1 MLIYKYL
8 NLIYFRKKE
17 SRFATICKKC
27 KNIIAHILTTPC
39 GLIRQQIKRD
49 ASYPFVVQ
57 FFSMLSQ
64 KFSHIL
70 VNKKYY
76 KSPFQYVSIVT
87 FQATK
92 IGRVLFTVLSE
103 KLSLLQSLTMKLLSR
118 LLWRSSDEPVTKAFL
133 FLGTGFT

>member
-1 MLIYKYL
+1 HFNHALWF
-8 NLIYFRKKE
+8 N
-17 SRFATICKKC
+17 S
-27 KNIIAHILTTPC
+27 TTNKARCQLSLC
-39 GLIRQQIKRD
+39 GSVL
-49 ASYPFVVQ
+49 FNVV
-57 FFSMLSQ
+57 S
-64 KFSHIL
+64 KFCHIL

-133 FLGTGFT
+133 FLGTGFN